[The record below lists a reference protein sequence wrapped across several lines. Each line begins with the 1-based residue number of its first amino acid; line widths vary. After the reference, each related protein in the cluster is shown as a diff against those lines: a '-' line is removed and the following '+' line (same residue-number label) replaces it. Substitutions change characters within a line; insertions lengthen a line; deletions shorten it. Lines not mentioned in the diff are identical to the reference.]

1 MWVRQTQSLAG
12 NFYFTW
18 EMLHHLLQ
26 LLRRL
31 WNCQSYLWQNEL
43 HSECPQSK
51 IFHEGQARNRWD
63 NRKKARSDMNETK
76 KWDTSWSLTYIKYGS
91 CTYRQEDKVKW

>member
-1 MWVRQTQSLAG
+1 MWARQTQSLAG

-63 NRKKARSDMNETK
+63 NIEKKQEVIWMKLKNE
-76 KWDTSWSLTYIKYGS
+76 IPV
-91 CTYRQEDKVKW
+91 EV